1 MVYLSRLRP
10 TDVRPELLIDREG
23 EAEWLEH
30 SISAYL
36 ADRDPEQGQAFCILG
51 SKGVGKSIL
60 TRKVLQKL
68 KEIHAGTTVFVDV
81 DCRGALKQRKVLK
94 QIAERVHAELAT
106 MQRYGS
112 HAVSKEL
119 VANAAVVK
127 TLAAFDHIER
137 KQVYEYLTEYRSAA
151 SLGGKV
157 TEYLSSQH
165 QISFQRS
172 KKEVVEGKVLFDDDT
187 IREMLVLLLRDIRHH
202 HRDLDIIIYLDNI
215 DELDHDA
222 YRQDATREEIR
233 AETFGLMQLWK
244 APVGLV
250 LNMRTYYSSILL
262 REVSKRRELLPLDAT
277 KLGEAL
283 ARRLAEEPAHV
294 QKALEE
300 GQWVARKKELAEMA
314 STPLSFLL
322 WFEYLAERITEPE
335 AQSMAQLLTGFAQTH
350 SATISLD
357 TLRRIARAFG
367 SRDATLSRAQVLAA
381 CGDNEAVLSQAIRSQ
396 IVLPRDFWEP
406 NEFTLDPELHF
417 LLALTPKPADA

>member
-10 TDVRPELLIDREG
+10 TDVRPELLIDRER

-36 ADRDPEQGQAFCILG
+36 ADRNPEQGQAFCILG

-119 VANAAVVK
+119 VASAAVVK
-127 TLAAFDHIER
+127 TLAAFDQIER
-137 KQVYEYLTEYRSAA
+137 KQVYEFLTEYRSAA

-157 TEYLSSQH
+157 TEFLSSEH
-165 QISFQRS
+165 KISIQQS
-172 KKEVVEGKVLFDDDT
+172 KREALEGKVIFDDDN
-187 IREMLVLLLRDIRHH
+187 IRAMLILLLGDIRRHH
-202 HRDLDIIIYLDNI
+202 QDLDIIIYLDNI

-222 YRQDATREEIR
+222 YRLETTREQIR
-233 AETFGLMQLWK
+233 AHTIGLMELWR

-262 REVSKRRELLPLDAT
+262 REVSKRRELKPLNAS
-277 KLGEAL
+277 KLGEVL
-283 ARRLAEEPAHV
+283 ARRLAEEPAQV
-294 QKALEE
+294 QNALSDDS
-300 GQWVARKKELAEMA
+300 WVTRRQELAQMA

-322 WFEYLAERITEPE
+322 WFEYLAERIAEPE
-335 AQSMAQLLTGFAQTH
+335 PQSLAQLLTGFAETH
-350 SATISLD
+350 AATISSE
-357 TLRRIARAFG
+357 TLRRIAAAFG
-367 SRDATLSRAQVLAA
+367 RRDATLSREQVLAA
-381 CGDNEAVLSQAIRSQ
+381 CGGNEAMLSQAIRSQ
-396 IVLPRDFWEP
+396 VVLPRDFWSP

-417 LLALTPKPADA
+417 LLALTPKPVVV